1 MQKCVIEGFSFQFSV
16 GGFHFR
22 MIEWNHN
29 GLKSSQETLATQQA
43 LRLHSLNHAPVLQT
57 QYLKGGLLCSHKRC
71 VLSRG
76 TALISTEPPGCQL
89 NMRNSTVGLI
99 FSE

>member
-1 MQKCVIEGFSFQFSV
+1 MQNCVIEGFSFQFSV

-29 GLKSSQETLATQQA
+29 DLKSTQETLAIQQA

-57 QYLKGGLLCSHKRC
+57 LYLKERLLYSDKRC
-71 VLSRG
+71 VFSRG
-76 TALISTEPPGCQL
+76 TALTLNEPPGCQL
-89 NMRNSTVGLI
+89 DMRNSTVGLI